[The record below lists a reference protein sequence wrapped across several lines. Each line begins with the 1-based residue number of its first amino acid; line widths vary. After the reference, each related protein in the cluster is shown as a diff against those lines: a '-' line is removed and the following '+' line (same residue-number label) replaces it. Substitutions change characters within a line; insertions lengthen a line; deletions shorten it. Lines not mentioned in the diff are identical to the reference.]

1 MKLEVLLSCM
11 HQSDVSIAS
20 QVNLQSDAVI
30 VNQCDTENTQ
40 EICFNNSV
48 GDSCKIL
55 FISTKERGLSKS
67 RNMAIRNSQADICLI
82 ADDDECLDTD
92 YPQTIIQAF
101 QKYPQAD
108 IIAFD
113 FTVDGKPQRNYVD
126 KVKKIG
132 YLSALRISSIQIAFR
147 RHIIKNKGI
156 FFDEEMGAGTG
167 HGAGEENKFL
177 YDCLHKGLKILFVPN
192 HIVSLQERTT
202 STWFMGYNE
211 RFYLQKGWETRRYM
225 GKLYATLFAF
235 YTTLAKRRLYKENC
249 SSFTVLKAMLCGIYS
264 KNVFKS

>member
-1 MKLEVLLSCM
+1 MNLEVLLSCM
-11 HQSDVSIAS
+11 HQSDASIAS

-30 VNQCDTENTQ
+30 VNQCDIDNTVDVS
-40 EICFNNSV
+40 FNNSA
-48 GDSCKIL
+48 GNPCKIK

-67 RNMAIRNSQADICLI
+67 RNVAIRNSRADLCLI

-92 YPQTIIQAF
+92 YPQTIIEAF

-113 FTVDGKPQRNYVD
+113 FTVGGKRQKKYSN

-132 YLSALRISSIQIAFR
+132 YLSALRISSIQIVFR
-147 RHIIKNKGI
+147 RQRIEEKGI

-177 YDCLHKGLKILFVPN
+177 YDCLHNGLKVFFVPK

-202 STWFMGYNE
+202 STWFTGYNE
-211 RFYLQKGWETRRYM
+211 TFYLQKGWETERYM
-225 GKLYATLFAF
+225 GKFFATLFAL
-235 YTTLAKRRLYKENC
+235 YTTITKRSLYKENC
-249 SSFTVLKAMLCGIYS
+249 SSLCVLKAMLRGIYS
-264 KNVFKS
+264 RNVFK